1 MSKWVG
7 EWERSFLQFICSW
20 KVYKSHRY
28 GRRKV
33 LPWFIANCIC
43 PAWEIVFPIRSRLLY
58 TLLGAPSVS
67 AGSIQHLQAVP
78 RWLRRRDGW
87 TDGRKKRN
95 RIDLKGDLRGIIY
108 GMHREWFLSHWLNY
122 SSQSLSSHLT
132 LDRNWLWEGAAALTN
147 LFNIAQVAM
156 NSIGPVSIQNYHN
169 QSTSNRS
176 ISQNGRHSFRLS
188 QYDKGA
194 SFRSMDRR

>member
-1 MSKWVG
+1 MRNCFSDTEPIVIHLIRGAFCLCRLNPTSASRPKMI
-7 EWERSFLQFICSW
+7 ETE
-20 KVYKSHRY
+20 
-28 GRRKV
+28 GRM
-33 LPWFIANCIC
+33 
-43 PAWEIVFPIRSRLLY
+43 
-58 TLLGAPSVS
+58 
-67 AGSIQHLQAVP
+67 
-78 RWLRRRDGW
+78 
-87 TDGRKKRN
+87 DGRKKRN